1 MSLAGAADELLSAA
15 AQQWRAL
22 LARFSSE
29 TRLFDFEID
38 GDAPALWI
46 EQFAGTEGLST
57 VSDYRVTVLST
68 DANIALDRLRWLPA
82 RIRIRLPDGGTEY
95 RSGYIQSARSLGSDG
110 GLARY
115 EMRLVPW
122 LWLLSQQRHSRVWQQ
137 QSLINVLNDLFDA
150 YVEARWQLTDDA
162 RRWLDELPAAPCRLQ
177 YRETDL
183 AFLTRTLAEHGL
195 GWCFVEPEAT
205 DRGSSIVT
213 IFHDSC
219 QFPEAMP
226 GSIRF
231 HRAAAIEAAD
241 TFQHLEESRALP
253 AALSTALAW
262 DPSAKRATSAS
273 TPTRHAV
280 LGMQGLAMLEQYRPL
295 GHGLPTDALSV
306 DRRSQLM
313 QEACESRHKVFHAV
327 GNVRHLRPAQQ
338 FQMLDG
344 ISPLSRAVQDAAGL
358 GRSSSSSSRLP
369 PEARDRY
376 AVVGFDCCGVNN
388 LPAEWKQ
395 RLDPGSSTVSDLHE
409 LARTQGYAGRF
420 HLLRAA
426 IPWRPNQAGQRLQ
439 GTAPGP
445 QSAIVVAADGCT
457 GGSEEIHRDRLG
469 RIRVRFHWQTE
480 PGNDS
485 AHASHSTC
493 WLRIASRA
501 AGAGRGAS
509 FVPRL
514 GQEVLVGFL
523 DGDIDQPIVL
533 GALYNGRGEGGIAPS
548 PGGTSASSA
557 VSEDVFEQAADGRAS
572 AQGNV
577 RGGASPAWH
586 GQSAAPSGHHNP
598 MSFTGYKTREFGGGG
613 GYNHLSFDDTDS
625 ALRIQ
630 LKTTQAGTELNLGHL
645 IHQADNYRGSTRGHG
660 FELRTDAG
668 GTVRSSRGI
677 LLESRRGVAPTE
689 QPEALG
695 DFTAGTTLLKQVQ
708 KLSDGYDDMTRRHH
722 NAGLSLNRGAQ
733 RPEVSRLDSQRPPA
747 AALTHIAL
755 ATTPADD
762 HAIPHLG
769 AAVVAISAQA
779 QLGVVAGQSLQQAAG
794 ETIITASGGDVDHA
808 IGGSLRIH
816 SGQAVSVLASI
827 QTGAD
832 SPGLSAIAAQGPFRV
847 EAQHGAMNIDARQD
861 LKLVS
866 VTSTFEAAAK
876 TAITLTTKA
885 GATIRIDGGD
895 ISVCCPGQLV
905 VHAAKHEFAGPASGK
920 AKLPQFQPSE
930 LKRRR
935 MLDFSG

>member
-1 MSLAGAADELLSAA
+1 M
-15 AQQWRAL
+15 
-22 LARFSSE
+22 
-29 TRLFDFEID
+29 
-38 GDAPALWI
+38 
-46 EQFAGTEGLST
+46 
-57 VSDYRVTVLST
+57 
-68 DANIALDRLRWLPA
+68 
-82 RIRIRLPDGGTEY
+82 
-95 RSGYIQSARSLGSDG
+95 
-110 GLARY
+110 
-115 EMRLVPW
+115 
-122 LWLLSQQRHSRVWQQ
+122 
-137 QSLINVLNDLFDA
+137 
-150 YVEARWQLTDDA
+150 
-162 RRWLDELPAAPCRLQ
+162 
-177 YRETDL
+177 
-183 AFLTRTLAEHGL
+183 
-195 GWCFVEPEAT
+195 
-205 DRGSSIVT
+205 
-213 IFHDSC
+213 
-219 QFPEAMP
+219 
-226 GSIRF
+226 
-231 HRAAAIEAAD
+231 
-241 TFQHLEESRALP
+241 
-253 AALSTALAW
+253 
-262 DPSAKRATSAS
+262 
-273 TPTRHAV
+273 
-280 LGMQGLAMLEQYRPL
+280 
-295 GHGLPTDALSV
+295 
-306 DRRSQLM
+306 
-313 QEACESRHKVFHAV
+313 
-327 GNVRHLRPAQQ
+327 
-338 FQMLDG
+338 
-344 ISPLSRAVQDAAGL
+344 
-358 GRSSSSSSRLP
+358 
-369 PEARDRY
+369 
-376 AVVGFDCCGVNN
+376 
-388 LPAEWKQ
+388 
-395 RLDPGSSTVSDLHE
+395 
-409 LARTQGYAGRF
+409 
-420 HLLRAA
+420 
-426 IPWRPNQAGQRLQ
+426 
-439 GTAPGP
+439 
-445 QSAIVVAADGCT
+445 
-457 GGSEEIHRDRLG
+457 
-469 RIRVRFHWQTE
+469 
-480 PGNDS
+480 
-485 AHASHSTC
+485 
-493 WLRIASRA
+493 
-501 AGAGRGAS
+501 
-509 FVPRL
+509 
-514 GQEVLVGFL
+514 LVGFL

-598 MSFTGYKTREFGGGG
+598 MSFIGYKTREFGGGG

-708 KLSDGYDDMTRRHH
+708 KLADGYDDMTRRHH
-722 NAGLSLNRGAQ
+722 NAGLSLNRGAL
-733 RPEVSRLDSQRPPA
+733 RPEASRVDSQRPPA

-755 ATTPADD
+755 AKTPADD

-769 AAVVAISAQA
+769 AAIVAISAQA

-794 ETIITASGGDVDHA
+794 ETIITSSGGDVDHA

-816 SGQAVSVLASI
+816 SGQALSVLASI
-827 QTGAD
+827 QTGGD

-876 TAITLTTKA
+876 TAITLMTKA